1 MDTTSTTTPSPG
13 GGQPFILQLVE
24 SVTALSLPVGGG
36 LAAWAKWRKAA
47 ERDRRAREEAARIAS
62 EKAASEARKQEQ
74 QMRDRLLSEKDV
86 RIREQAERLA
96 ALEAEND
103 RLQAFVQTLL
113 SGHHGE

>member
-1 MDTTSTTTPSPG
+1 MDTTTQNSSG
-13 GGQPFILQLVE
+13 GGQPFILQLIE

-74 QMRDRLLSEKDV
+74 QMRDRLLLEKDV
-86 RIREQAERLA
+86 RIKEQADRLT
-96 ALEAEND
+96 ALEDENE

-113 SGHHGE
+113 SGHRGE